1 MAEVWAV
8 RVEELRPRQ
17 LKEYGEVH
25 PEAAQRLDPLI
36 DRVRR
41 LLGVL
46 ASAAARLPEA

>member
-17 LKEYGEVH
+17 LKGYGEVH